1 VTRASRGRPEAGT
14 IVPRAGDPAVPAT
27 RPRRPALA
35 RLVGAAGMVALTLV
49 LLWLL
54 TDASFRVSESSV
66 SITGLVHADAADVRA
81 KLEGL
86 ERSPNAF
93 RVRVSELV
101 GTLQEL
107 PEVASASAHVS
118 LPGSVAIEVRE
129 REPIFVWSDG
139 ATAFLVDREGVL
151 FSPVEGEVPGL
162 PMVED
167 GRQVERPWEPG
178 ARLPA
183 TDLAVM
189 RQLLALTLE
198 DLGSLSERLRLFVDQ
213 QDGYVL
219 ESERWQAVFGHYTPT
234 LQPPDVVPR
243 QVQCL
248 TWLLADRETALERI
262 TLAVSPT
269 GCGTRTEVGKSD

>member
-1 VTRASRGRPEAGT
+1 VTRTSRGRPEAGT
-14 IVPRAGDPAVPAT
+14 IVPRAGDAAVPAM
-27 RPRRPALA
+27 RPRRPTLA
-35 RLVGAAGMVALTLV
+35 RFIGAAGMVALTLV

-54 TDASFRVSESSV
+54 TDASFRVSGSRV
-66 SITGLVHADAADVRA
+66 SITGLVHADAADVLA
-81 KLEGL
+81 HLDGL

-139 ATAFLVDREGVL
+139 AAAFLVDREGVL
-151 FSPVEGEVPGL
+151 FSPVEGEVAGL
-162 PMVED
+162 PMVVD
-167 GRQVERPWEPG
+167 GRQMERPWEPG
-178 ARLPA
+178 AHLPA

-189 RQLLALTLE
+189 RLLLTLTPE
-198 DLGSLSERLRLFVDQ
+198 DLGSLSDSLQLRVDEQ
-213 QDGYVL
+213 YGYML
-219 ESERWQAVFGHYTPT
+219 ESDRWQAVFGHYSPT

-248 TWLLADRETALERI
+248 TWLLADREPSLESI

-269 GCGTRTEVGKSD
+269 GCGTRTEVGRHD